1 MQMTHSSF
9 EQEFDSLLEK
19 YTELLTGQAS
29 PLAVEKVKRWAM
41 YNHIHKTMPNLTA
54 HWSQTH
60 PEARAEVRKLFEEI
74 RDLNQA
80 LRAAQAPTDME

>member
-1 MQMTHSSF
+1 MTNSSF
-9 EQEFDSLLEK
+9 GQEFDSLLEK
-19 YTELLTGQAS
+19 YAELLVGEAN
-29 PLAVEKVKRWAM
+29 PLTIEKVKRWAI
-41 YNHIHKTMPNLTA
+41 YSHIHKTMPNLTS

-80 LRAAQAPTDME
+80 HRAQAPSDGEGK